1 MALQKPSLLK
11 QFKDVIDA
19 NIKKGAK
26 TSEELRKGI
35 PSSFTAADGRE
46 YRLSNVTRYS
56 KTGKNPTFLDVA
68 KNKEVTAARANA
80 IKMQTSPNVEKFNP
94 KTDAV
99 KGLEAHHK
107 RMVKMYAPF
116 YEGLDEK
123 QAKELTQ
130 WFVDEGVPL
139 GDAKTN
145 LKNLSPKI
153 HKEIHNWMIENNI
166 QVAPDKTG
174 KGNFLK
180 IDKGKNKGKLL
191 IKGSAES
198 GVKAVMPSFK
208 GVKGVNARLPLIAN
222 WLKYVQDPIDE
233 KLSELEWDEYR
244 AKHPPKP
251 SDKLQLSAIAKEL
264 AEENK
269 INKALKIGKRLKWA
283 LPAVGGAGALLSGM
297 DAKAREQKAKE
308 TGHWL
313 DKLQSG
319 ISKAEFA
326 ADTVGAVPNPASFIA
341 EPVGLGAGVS
351 NLLID
356 SARGFK
362 RNKDMS
368 NMERMQAVSKLKL
381 K

>member
-1 MALQKPSLLK
+1 MSLQKPSLLK
-11 QFKDVIDA
+11 QFKDIIDT

-68 KNKEVTAARANA
+68 KNKEVTTARANA

-116 YEGLDEK
+116 YEGLNAK

-139 GDAKTN
+139 GDAKSN
-145 LKNLSPKI
+145 LKNLTPKV
-153 HKEIHNWMIENNI
+153 HKEIHNWMQENNI
-166 QVAPDKTG
+166 QVSPDKTG
-174 KGNFLK
+174 KGNFVTQT
-180 IDKGKNKGKLL
+180 KGKDKGKLL
-191 IKGSAES
+191 IRGSADS

-208 GVKGVNARLPLIAN
+208 DFPLNARFPAIAD
-222 WLKYVQDPIDE
+222 WLKYVQDPINS
-233 KLSELEWDEYR
+233 KLSELEWDDYR
-244 AKHPPKP
+244 RLHPPKP
-251 SDKLQLSAIAKEL
+251 TDKLQISAIAREL
-264 AEENK
+264 AEEGK
-269 INKALKIGKRLKWA
+269 INKGLKIGKKLKW
-283 LPAVGGAGALLSGM
+283 LIPAAGGASALLSGV
-297 DAKAREQKAKE
+297 DAKARHQKAEE
-308 TGHWL
+308 TGHWA

-319 ISKAEFA
+319 IAKAEFA
-326 ADTVGAVPNPASFIA
+326 ADTVGAVPGPHSAVA
-341 EPVGLGAGVS
+341 EPVGLGAGLS
-351 NLLID
+351 NLTID
-356 SARGFK
+356 GIRGFK
-362 RNKDMS
+362 SNK
-368 NMERMQAVSKLKL
+368 NMTKEERKKAVERLKIM